1 MRRGRGSVPRLR
13 TDAWGIAMA
22 CRPPTT
28 PDWTVVDGES
38 ALREDDA
45 LKWTALHMPIPD
57 KPPSTTR
64 RWRMQSL
71 SPAPWLRWTTA
82 RCRRCKACGMGRRTV
97 RPGRRPPGRVQ
108 QRLRSLAPFTLLRP
122 GRPAERYLGQ
132 RPLRG
137 GRSQRHHRAEQ
148 RRESVARVRHHA
160 TRAELGGSR
169 GAGPLRGRGER
180 RHDRTERRRIAE
192 RKRHR
197 HCGSTHR
204 GRLERR
210 PVRGGR
216 FLRRHHDYVQAT
228 MATAGNRPTRS
239 RRLIR

>member
-1 MRRGRGSVPRLR
+1 MQHNTANAERRRKPAQMVGSLHACHAHRGGTRVDLRIAARNDREPRRRRGRGSVPRLR
-13 TDAWGIAMA
+13 TDAWCIAMA

-82 RCRRCKACGMGRRTV
+82 RGRRCKACGMGRRTV

-108 QRLRSLAPFTLLRP
+108 QRLRSLAPFT
-122 GRPAERYLGQ
+122 EM
-132 RPLRG
+132 
-137 GRSQRHHRAEQ
+137 RSQ
-148 RRESVARVRHHA
+148 
-160 TRAELGGSR
+160 
-169 GAGPLRGRGER
+169 
-180 RHDRTERRRIAE
+180 
-192 RKRHR
+192 
-197 HCGSTHR
+197 
-204 GRLERR
+204 
-210 PVRGGR
+210 
-216 FLRRHHDYVQAT
+216 
-228 MATAGNRPTRS
+228 
-239 RRLIR
+239 